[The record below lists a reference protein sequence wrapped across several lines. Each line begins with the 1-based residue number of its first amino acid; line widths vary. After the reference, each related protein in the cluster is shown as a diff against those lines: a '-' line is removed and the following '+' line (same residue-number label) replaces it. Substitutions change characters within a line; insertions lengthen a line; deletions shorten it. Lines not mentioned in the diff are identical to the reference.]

1 MKNTYKSNITT
12 SKECV
17 FNSEISQGAFRS
29 QDLKYSVNFNAS
41 STCHWTM
48 ISRPWESHE
57 EGRGGIKTLFFAT
70 SALVSNLHFKKLS
83 PGSQGD
89 SGEPGRQ
96 RADKVKVSQQSPPV
110 QKHQEKASNASST
123 SCNSPVLLHHLPL
136 LFGKSITFIIYTCAE
151 TKKQVDEKMK
161 RKQLNN

>member
-1 MKNTYKSNITT
+1 MPVLRVIGPWYRDHGSCMKRAGVG
-12 SKECV
+12 SKPLHV
-17 FNSEISQGAFRS
+17 F
-29 QDLKYSVNFNAS
+29 
-41 STCHWTM
+41 C
-48 ISRPWESHE
+48 
-57 EGRGGIKTLFFAT
+57 AT

-96 RADKVKVSQQSPPV
+96 SPDKVKVSQQSPPV
-110 QKHQEKASNASST
+110 QKHQEKASNASFT
-123 SCNSPVLLHHLPL
+123 SCNSLVLLYHPPL

-161 RKQLNN
+161 RKQLNNWMLGTFKKRESGF